1 MKMSFSQYIFRYKL
15 PQIIIYIFYP
25 ENSSEL
31 SCFFLESLALMKIQ
45 TTCFQKVNTNVVLA
59 GIKPQCFL
67 IFTLFFC
74 PFLCWVYFYYHSD
87 SMQVE
92 ALLTLLKKLG
102 GGRVLVQIFLLLT
115 SILINIFCVDENIF
129 LAACWWSL
137 WNKERWF
144 SFKPAKVSCVD

>member
-1 MKMSFSQYIFRYKL
+1 MSFSQYIFRYKL

-45 TTCFQKVNTNVVLA
+45 TTCFQKVDTNVALA

-67 IFTLFFC
+67 IFSLSFC
-74 PFLCWVYFYYHSD
+74 PFLFWVYFYYYSD

-92 ALLTLLKKLG
+92 ALLIFLKKLG
-102 GGRVLVQIFLLLT
+102 GGRVPFQIFLPLT
-115 SILINIFCVDENIF
+115 SNRHF
-129 LAACWWSL
+129 LCWWEYFSCSL
-137 WNKERWF
+137 LMIPME
-144 SFKPAKVSCVD
+144 

>member
-45 TTCFQKVNTNVVLA
+45 TTCFQKVDTNVVLA
-59 GIKPQCFL
+59 RIKPQCFL
-67 IFTLFFC
+67 TFSLSFC

-92 ALLTLLKKLG
+92 ALLIFLRKLG
-102 GGRVLVQIFLLLT
+102 GGRVPFQIFLPLT
-115 SILINIFCVDENIF
+115 SNRHF
-129 LAACWWSL
+129 LCWWEYFSCSL
-137 WNKERWF
+137 LMIPME
-144 SFKPAKVSCVD
+144 